1 MYTKSIEFQ
10 QTRLYTN
17 DNIIITVLNSRLKEL
32 KKLTVKLTPIKFD
45 DMGHIRD
52 SVFSTLRNAILDGKL
67 KPEER
72 LVERDIAEQLG
83 ISRTPVREAIRKL
96 ELERLVTH
104 IPRKGVVVTGFS
116 KSDVLEIMAIR
127 KVLEGLICCI
137 AATKIKEKDLDRLET
152 TLKQIQ
158 VEYDKGNQ
166 KKVNQLNDRFHE
178 IIYRSA
184 ESPRLYEF
192 HNTMRE
198 YINKFAHVAYTKPGR
213 TEEALIEHNNIVRA
227 LRNRDSQEAEEAG
240 KIHVE
245 KSSEAYMEIT
255 S

>member
-1 MYTKSIEFQ
+1 MTIQ
-10 QTRLYTN
+10 
-17 DNIIITVLNSRLKEL
+17 
-32 KKLTVKLTPIKFD
+32 LTPIKYD

-52 SVFSTLRNAILDGKL
+52 SVFVTLRSAILDGKL

-96 ELERLVTH
+96 ELERLVIH
-104 IPRKGVVVTGFS
+104 IPRKGVVVAGFS
-116 KSDVLEIMAIR
+116 KVDVLEIMAIR
-127 KVLEGLICCI
+127 KVLEGLICSI
-137 AATKIKEKDLDRLET
+137 ASTKIKVKDLDRLET
-152 TLKQIQ
+152 TLKHIQ
-158 VEYDKGNQ
+158 VEHDKDNQ
-166 KKVNQLNDRFHE
+166 KRVNQLNDRFHE

-213 TEEALIEHNNIVRA
+213 TEEALVEHAAIVQA
-227 LRNRDSQEAEEAG
+227 LRNRNSQEAEEVA
-240 KIHVE
+240 KHHVE
-245 KSSEAYMEIT
+245 KSSAAYMEIT
-255 S
+255 SQ